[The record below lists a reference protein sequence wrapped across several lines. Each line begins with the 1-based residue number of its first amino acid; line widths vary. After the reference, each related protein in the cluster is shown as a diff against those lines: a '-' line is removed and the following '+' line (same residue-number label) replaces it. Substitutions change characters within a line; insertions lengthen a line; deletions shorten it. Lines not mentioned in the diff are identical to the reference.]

1 MLNETY
7 DGFMDMAKVLHIPP
21 KAIGLN
27 GTLAMAWGA
36 RGSGWA
42 SAHYEPSLE
51 VINLTKTRGAGSL
64 AHEWWHAL
72 DKYMSGKSHL
82 ATSTIQHGTRHDEL
96 HQPLLDLIKG
106 IESMELYQRS
116 IRADGSRGKPY
127 FGTTVEITARA
138 YEGFIVHQL
147 KEQGLKNDFLANIRP
162 IESWGKAK
170 DKYPYPI
177 GDELPKVSGLYQ
189 NVFNALQVDKSFERS
204 EEMAEEAEKS
214 KQKSFNDL
222 SKLDREILQNPKV
235 LREFIDEVINEKGQ
249 EYLYQ
254 NKRDELKE
262 AVMKRFEIHS
272 ISTTVNVELNLGI
285 AIAATRQIE
294 DKWGVQTGDSVGKL
308 KLGSRIF
315 SNAVFKG
322 VSTHTTNVYISDG
335 SLSPLVQ
342 VDLEEFS
349 KAMIDKGYSP
359 IEGTFQATQEP
370 INPTLNE
377 PTLDNQGQE
386 QTQAPAEPTPTAEI
400 ESQGQEVVEP
410 EEPDY
415 SHITSNVV
423 QERIEALNGFYDE
436 FGRSPSKDLTN
447 EREMGLFV
455 QYEELKTL
463 LDSEHEKKNV
473 VIKVITDGQDKHN
486 ILGSNELAQAKLR
499 LGEPPVLNFDTE
511 SDNFYELGYSL
522 SHNPS
527 ADYNAKLV
535 EIERSLNPKD
545 QRSDLE
551 ILQSISKDIETERV
565 NLGHIRF
572 AQKYLSDGSSYPKQ
586 ATSFED
592 RANYVHGLVMGNIN
606 AQIEAYERQQVPEIT
621 NTEVIE
627 KGSQFNP
634 ANKKDAELQKIADK
648 ILAQVEKNEA
658 PWQRSYQAGDPKL
671 STSMPVNTDGK
682 PYRGINALNLWAE
695 SLDKGY
701 NDNRWYTYKGAIAAG
716 GQVRKGEQGTRIQFW
731 QFTKEEDG
739 ETVQL
744 ERPIFR
750 TYSVFN
756 AEQIDGLPPREQQK
770 FELLSEFERHD
781 RAEHILSKSGVNIE
795 HSPLE
800 KGYFS
805 AYYMPSNDTI
815 VLPPKELFKSESD
828 YYATALHELAHATGH
843 ESRLNRDLS
852 GEFGSYGYAK
862 EELRAE
868 ISSLLIG
875 QDLQLGHDPTRH
887 YTYLQSWA
895 KIIKNDPKE
904 FFQAVKDADAIA
916 EYVLDL
922 GKDYEKK
929 QELESEL
936 EANNEPTLPTLDTQE
951 QEQTQAHAEPT
962 PIEGKEM
969 NKNTEKTYLYVPYAE
984 KDEAK
989 KLGARWDKEA
999 ESWYVPADKNVSD
1012 FSRWT
1017 SPPVVESPET
1027 QFTKVLQAAGCVV
1040 PSGHPIM
1047 DGRFHRIPVE
1057 GDKSGAKSGSYIVH
1071 LDGVPRGTVQ
1081 NFRTGSQTK
1090 WVANVA
1096 QDYKTPNTAEITA
1109 ARLKAEQ
1116 EQKARYDK
1124 VANDVK
1130 QLLSVAPVAQSHP
1143 YLKKKEVQAHGLYIV
1158 PNASQLPQ
1166 DSSFKIANDWREA
1179 KAMRNH
1185 FAETGQ
1191 EYTVLTR
1198 GDLIVPAYQNGEIR
1212 TMQTI
1217 NEGFKG
1223 FVKGGEKSG
1232 SYLVLGE
1239 PKQNE
1244 PILIAE
1250 GYATAATLHEALG
1263 RPVVVAFDAG
1273 NLSKVANTVRENLPN
1288 SQIYIMA
1295 DNDIKNEK
1303 NTGIVKAEEAAK
1315 QVDGLVI
1322 APQFESPEHGSDWN
1336 DLATNKGVDELKS
1349 QIRSQLIAYQLQK
1362 EGTLNITKKN
1372 FQDPEM
1378 NAVQE
1383 QVMGKALASP
1393 QSLINRYA
1401 ADPRTFEGRYIASD
1415 MMKEVFEVY
1424 SESPQARN
1432 QYNNAVHNTAAALAA
1447 EHFNQV
1453 LESPKDGERNKV
1465 VFLTGS
1471 PGAGKTSSILNN
1483 GNFPDDAKLVFEGQ
1497 LANAHQ
1503 NPATLDK
1510 LQKALDLG
1518 YEVEIRV
1525 AHPKPEIALEN
1536 TFRRYYD
1543 VNDGRGAPI
1552 DTMARI
1558 QGNTPEAL
1566 KFIHDKF
1573 GDKVSLVI
1581 NDTTQ
1586 GYENIQ
1592 QLRGWEH
1599 LNVLQSQGNEQQ
1611 IKQRLEASLIQ
1622 HYAEG
1627 RIDYECFKQSAGSDE
1642 RAKQLEQELSNN
1654 RRLVQSINDK
1664 FRANE
1669 QGRELPPAGGRE
1681 SNQLDERNTARASR
1695 RTGQEGRT
1703 ESQLQPSAQRV
1714 YQDTRE
1720 SLIEQAKNTLS
1731 NKDYIN
1737 VESWVRNVD
1746 YKYSNAINEGLQKLQ
1761 SLQSKLPD
1769 IASGKFNL
1777 PPAPPIVQQQTI
1789 QIQPSQ
1795 GQDLE
1800 NDTDKKLN

>member
-1 MLNETY
+1 MTDNKKLDDFGEHIAGAKKETFKAVDLANENTKKLPLSKLWSDKDIKDIEDIHIRAVAFALKESLPNKPRNHYKLSYWLDTLHKHQNTIVDLLQKDDLSYTNQHIDKISNSSAKNKAYLLPNIAFEDWKHIGKVAFYQSAGSNGVRLGVQIDNKEYSFSPKEHSTLANFDYKKIIDEFAEEIKQQVEQNKQDKSQNNTKTKELTASSFDIYTRRKDNTTFICAKTDRQKTPLIEFATLAEAREYLKDPENIVELGRRWTAHREQNSITKADMRNAVNEDEERTGQSYRDHDITPDEFMATFGVRGGQFGNWVTGDERQQMLNNAY
-7 DGFMDMAKVLHIPP
+7 DGFMDLSKAININP

-27 GTLAMAWGA
+27 GTLGIAFGA

-42 SAHYEPSLE
+42 SAHYERGE
-51 VINLTKTRGAGSL
+51 QVINLTKTRGAGSL

-72 DKYMSGKSHL
+72 DHYMKNGDDL
-82 ATSTIQHGTRHDEL
+82 LTRHLNTNSTARHQEL
-96 HQPLLDLIKG
+96 IAPVRELLKG
-106 IESMELYQRS
+106 IHKSGLYSRS
-116 IRADGSRGKPY
+116 QIADAYRNPAY
-127 FGTTVEITARA
+127 FATDVEMTARA
-138 YEGFIVHQL
+138 FESYIQYELSTNGI
-147 KEQGLKNDFLANIRP
+147 KNDFLANIRS
-162 IESWGKAK
+162 EKEWQKNLDA
-170 DKYPYPI
+170 YPYP
-177 GDELPKVSGLYQ
+177 K
-189 NVFNALQVDKSFERS
+189 
-204 EEMAEEAEKS
+204 AEELE
-214 KQKSFNDL
+214 
-222 SKLDREILQNPKV
+222 
-235 LREFIDEVINEKGQ
+235 
-249 EYLYQ
+249 
-254 NKRDELKE
+254 EL
-262 AVMKRFEIHS
+262 
-272 ISTTVNVELNLGI
+272 
-285 AIAATRQIE
+285 
-294 DKWGVQTGDSVGKL
+294 GKAY
-308 KLGSRIF
+308 
-315 SNAVFKG
+315 NAVFDTLKE
-322 VSTHTTNVYISDG
+322 
-335 SLSPLVQ
+335 
-342 VDLEEFS
+342 VDKEF
-349 KAMIDKGYSP
+349 
-359 IEGTFQATQEP
+359 
-370 INPTLNE
+370 
-377 PTLDNQGQE
+377 
-386 QTQAPAEPTPTAEI
+386 TPTHY
-400 ESQGQEVVEP
+400 EP
-410 EEPDY
+410 EQIIHAD
-415 SHITSNVV
+415 
-423 QERIEALNGFYDE
+423 
-436 FGRSPSKDLTN
+436 
-447 EREMGLFV
+447 
-455 QYEELKTL
+455 TL
-463 LDSEHEKKNV
+463 AVNDV
-473 VIKVITDGQDKHN
+473 DK
-486 ILGSNELAQAKLR
+486 
-499 LGEPPVLNFDTE
+499 
-511 SDNFYELGYSL
+511 
-522 SHNPS
+522 
-527 ADYNAKLV
+527 
-535 EIERSLNPKD
+535 
-545 QRSDLE
+545 
-551 ILQSISKDIETERV
+551 
-565 NLGHIRF
+565 
-572 AQKYLSDGSSYPKQ
+572 
-586 ATSFED
+586 
-592 RANYVHGLVMGNIN
+592 
-606 AQIEAYERQQVPEIT
+606 
-621 NTEVIE
+621 
-627 KGSQFNP
+627 
-634 ANKKDAELQKIADK
+634 
-648 ILAQVEKNEA
+648 
-658 PWQRSYQAGDPKL
+658 
-671 STSMPVNTDGK
+671 
-682 PYRGINALNLWAE
+682 
-695 SLDKGY
+695 
-701 NDNRWYTYKGAIAAG
+701 
-716 GQVRKGEQGTRIQFW
+716 
-731 QFTKEEDG
+731 TKE
-739 ETVQL
+739 
-744 ERPIFR
+744 PF
-750 TYSVFN
+750 
-756 AEQIDGLPPREQQK
+756 
-770 FELLSEFERHD
+770 
-781 RAEHILSKSGVNIE
+781 
-795 HSPLE
+795 
-800 KGYFS
+800 
-805 AYYMPSNDTI
+805 
-815 VLPPKELFKSESD
+815 VLD
-828 YYATALHELAHATGH
+828 
-843 ESRLNRDLS
+843 
-852 GEFGSYGYAK
+852 
-862 EELRAE
+862 
-868 ISSLLIG
+868 
-875 QDLQLGHDPTRH
+875 
-887 YTYLQSWA
+887 TYLQNNGFTQDNNGIWQKEISGYHDKLMVYGYPNSSLDISLGNNHSTLIAKMDKNISIEEIHQTFTESWYSDLVEWQLDKDNEKTQDNLEQEHA
-895 KIIKNDPKE
+895 KQPLNITDEPQAQTASKSTQQPQQLRSVANKILINNYLENNGFKKGINVGSYRKQIDDNNLLVVGIAND
-904 FFQAVKDADAIA
+904 VSITSIADSK
-916 EYVLDL
+916 V
-922 GKDYEKK
+922 
-929 QELESEL
+929 
-936 EANNEPTLPTLDTQE
+936 QE
-951 QEQTQAHAEPT
+951 QETVLSLAQDLSEDDIKQAFSQSKLWQQATYTPTISQYDTKLNTPYAEKNQAKALGAKWDNT
-962 PIEGKEM
+962 
-969 NKNTEKTYLYVPYAE
+969 NKTWYAPAGLDLNKFKKWLPQERSNKKTYLYVSYAE

-999 ESWYVPADKNVSD
+999 ESWYVPSDKNVSD

-1017 SPPVVESPET
+1017 SPPVVESLET

-1057 GDKSGAKSGSYIVH
+1057 GDKSGAKSGSYIAH
-1071 LDGVPRGTVQ
+1071 LDGIPRGTVQ
-1081 NFRTGSQTK
+1081 NFKTGSQTK

-1130 QLLSVAPVAQSHP
+1130 QLLSVAPIAQSHP

-1158 PNASQLPQ
+1158 PDASQLPQ
-1166 DSSFKIANDWREA
+1166 DSSFRIANDWREA
-1179 KAMRNH
+1179 KTMRNH
-1185 FAETGQ
+1185 FAETRQ

-1263 RPVVVAFDAG
+1263 RPVVIAFDAG

-1303 NTGIVKAEEAAK
+1303 NTGIVKAKEAAK

-1383 QVMGKALASP
+1383 QVMGKALANP
-1393 QSLINRYA
+1393 QSLIDRYA

-1566 KFIHDKF
+1566 KFIYDKF
-1573 GDKVSLVI
+1573 GDKVSIVI

-1611 IKQRLEASLIQ
+1611 IKQRLETSLVQ
-1622 HYAEG
+1622 YYAEG
-1627 RIDYECFKQSAGSDE
+1627 RIDYECFKQSAGSEE
-1642 RAKQLEQELSNN
+1642 RAKQLQQELFNN
-1654 RRLVQSINDK
+1654 RRLVQSVNVE

-1669 QGRELPPAGGRE
+1669 QGRELSQE
-1681 SNQLDERNTARASR
+1681 SSSTSNKLDKGHFTTASNRAR
-1695 RTGQEGRT
+1695 QEGRT

-1720 SLIEQAKNTLS
+1720 SLIEQAKTTLS

-1737 VESWVRNVD
+1737 VEGWLRNVD

-1795 GQDLE
+1795 GQNLE